1 MTGKNGGNGME
12 KSKILIV
19 DDEKEI
25 ADLIQIYLT
34 NDGFLTCQAN
44 NGEEALRLIAEEDP
58 QLVILD
64 IMMPGIDGLETCR
77 RIRKIKNIPILML
90 SAKSEDMDKIMGL
103 STGAD
108 DYMTK
113 PFNPMELLARVKS
126 QLRRFITLN
135 PQYHREGSIKDRHIS
150 INGLEMD
157 LDAHRVTLY
166 NQEISLTP
174 IEFDILYLLA
184 SQPGK
189 VLTVDAIFEQVW
201 KEEYLESDNTVRVHI
216 RKLREKLNDD
226 PKKPYFI
233 KTVWGVGYKFENETS
248 IKY

>member
-1 MTGKNGGNGME
+1 MDKE
-12 KSKILIV
+12 KILIV

-25 ADLIQIYLT
+25 ADLIEIYL
-34 NDGFLTCQAN
+34 AN
-44 NGEEALRLIAEEDP
+44 EGYQVYKANTGIEALEKLEKEAI

-77 RIRKIKNIPILML
+77 RIRKVRNIPILML
-90 SAKSEDMDKIMGL
+90 SAKSEDMDKVMGL
-103 STGAD
+103 TTGAD

-126 QLRRFITLN
+126 QLRRFITFN
-135 PQYHREGSIKDRHIS
+135 RQYDNGGEENVIS
-150 INGLEMD
+150 VNGLVINKETHKVS
-157 LDAHRVTLY
+157 LF

-184 SQPGK
+184 KHPGK
-189 VLTVDAIFEQVW
+189 VFTVDAIFQNVW
-201 KEEYLESDNTVRVHI
+201 KEDYLESDNTVRVHI
-216 RKLREKLNDD
+216 RKLREKLESD
-226 PKKPYFI
+226 PKKPFLI
-233 KTVWGVGYKFENETS
+233 KTVWGVGYKVENETS

>member
-1 MTGKNGGNGME
+1 ME
-12 KSKILIV
+12 KETILVV

-25 ADLIQIYLT
+25 ADLIEIYLT
-34 NDGFLTCQAN
+34 NDGYQVYKANTGSQAL
-44 NGEEALRLIAEEDP
+44 EVLEKMDI

-77 RIRKIKNIPILML
+77 RIRSEKNIPILML
-90 SAKSEDMDKIMGL
+90 SAKSEDMDKILGL

-126 QLRRFITLN
+126 QLRRYITLN
-135 PQYHREGSIKDRHIS
+135 PQFNYSNGQKQIS
-150 INGLEMD
+150 INGLVID
-157 LDAHRVTLY
+157 QVTHTVTRFQ
-166 NQEISLTP
+166 QEICLTP

-184 SQPGK
+184 SHPGK
-189 VLTVDAIFEQVW
+189 VFTVDAIFQRVW

-216 RKLREKLNDD
+216 RKLREKLEDD